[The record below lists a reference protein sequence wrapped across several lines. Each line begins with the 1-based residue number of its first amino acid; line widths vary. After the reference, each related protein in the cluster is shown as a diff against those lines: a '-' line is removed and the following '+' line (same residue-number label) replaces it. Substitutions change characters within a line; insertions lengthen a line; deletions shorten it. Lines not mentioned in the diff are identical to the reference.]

1 MKEILLN
8 QRTYTLKLKRIQICD
23 LILAMTCLA
32 AGNPDATKWQKLH
45 DELVVQLNNQ
55 DIARIEAAR
64 KEAEA

>member
-8 QRTYTLKLKRIQICD
+8 QRTYTLKRIQICD
-23 LILAMTCLA
+23 LILAMTCLTV
-32 AGNPDATKWQKLH
+32 GNPDATKWQKLH
-45 DELVVQLNNQ
+45 DALVDQLNDQ